1 MGDLVY
7 NIRCICKLTL
17 MKAVTNMLIEV
28 HYNNFDIFLLLKSL
42 SDILPPEVNEAVPSH
57 GATFNSVWSSL
68 FAEALK
74 TR

>member
-42 SDILPPEVNEAVPSH
+42 S
-57 GATFNSVWSSL
+57 
-68 FAEALK
+68 
-74 TR
+74 